1 MKLPKQVAAIPY
13 RIDARGNVK
22 VLLVTSRGTRR
33 WVVPKGW
40 PWPKHSNH
48 EAARGEAWEE
58 AGVIGVARKG
68 RIGSYVY
75 EKREGARSKPV
86 KVLVYLLEVSS
97 LARNWPEFGERR
109 RAWFAP
115 MRAAQAVDEPELKAL
130 LGSIETLLG
139 LHRPLSRASG

>member
-40 PWPKHSNH
+40 PWPKLSNH
-48 EAARGEAWEE
+48 EAACGEAWEE

-68 RIGSYVY
+68 RIGTYVY

-86 KVLVYLLEVSS
+86 KVLVYLLEVTA
-97 LARNWPEFGERR
+97 LARTWPEFGQRR

-115 MRAAQAVDEPELKAL
+115 RRAAEAVHEPELKSL
-130 LGSIETLLG
+130 L
-139 LHRPLSRASG
+139 ASLRTVLAATQTV